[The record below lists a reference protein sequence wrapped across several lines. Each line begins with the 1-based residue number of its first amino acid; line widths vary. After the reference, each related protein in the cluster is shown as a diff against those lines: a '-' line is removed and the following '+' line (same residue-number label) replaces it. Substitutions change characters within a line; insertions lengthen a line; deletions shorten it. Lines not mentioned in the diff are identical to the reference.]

1 MTNTGAVL
9 LYGSE
14 MPNYVYGKKKFRL
27 MCIHGDRRP
36 SLVLFDSL
44 HFWLNYDLVYNPL
57 NNFFQVCKNFETKML
72 NKVPFPLLT
81 QTRTEQLLFSNVL
94 TLFYLHMCFLHL
106 YFLINSA
113 FASSFL

>member
-1 MTNTGAVL
+1 MTNTGAV

-57 NNFFQVCKNFETKML
+57 NIIFFKSVKIL
-72 NKVPFPLLT
+72 IPLLT

-94 TLFYLHMCFLHL
+94 TLFYLH
-106 YFLINSA
+106 INVFSTYT
-113 FASSFL
+113 SS